1 MSNSFENERVLLDTP
16 AYVKL
21 RQEAREALYRLGT
34 PSNPGFSDENI
45 VNGLRRAIGISEVQ
59 YDHDVEWTEFSGE
72 YFRDALG
79 EIFGLDI
86 PPRPSD
92 VLLMLSG
99 VPRSLG
105 L

>member
-1 MSNSFENERVLLDTP
+1 MSNIPHSESLVVDNYT
-16 AYVKL
+16 YL
-21 RQEAREALYRLGT
+21 RLRNEAREALYRLGT

-45 VNGLRRAIGISEVQ
+45 VNGLRRAIGIGEVQ